1 MSSMIEYSWDGHI
14 LRETKSESKSK
25 LEQKLVLQ
33 QNCDSNRIIFL
44 VQILRDLSKLKDQ
57 IKKGWV

>member
-1 MSSMIEYSWDGHI
+1 MSWMIEYNWDGHI

>member
-1 MSSMIEYSWDGHI
+1 MSWMIEYSWDGHI

>member
-1 MSSMIEYSWDGHI
+1 MIEYSWDGHI

-57 IKKGWV
+57 IKKG